1 MAFVYSWTSDAL
13 GLRWP
18 VIAFGGTVAFVGSVI
33 LACWPASL
41 NAKFAGFFLSFT
53 VTSTNVSLYRPFSRF
68 EHATDSNPLSLLGL
82 QALMLTWANELS
94 SDGPAEHRA
103 ITLGFLNTA
112 AYVLNAFVP
121 NLAFPGTS

>member
-1 MAFVYSWTSDAL
+1 MAFIYSWTSDAL

-41 NAKFAGFFLSFT
+41 HAKFAGFFLSFT
-53 VTSTNVSLYRPFSRF
+53 VTSTNVSLYSPLFRF
-68 EHATDSNPLSLLGL
+68 EHATDSNPLSLLDL

-94 SDGPAEHRA
+94 SDGPAEFRA

>member
-53 VTSTNVSLYRPFSRF
+53 VTSTNVSLYRPFSCF

>member
-53 VTSTNVSLYRPFSRF
+53 VTSTNVSVYRPFSHF
-68 EHATDSNPLSLLGL
+68 ENATDSNFCVATWLAGPHAHLG
-82 QALMLTWANELS
+82 Q
-94 SDGPAEHRA
+94 RA
-103 ITLGFLNTA
+103 
-112 AYVLNAFVP
+112 VL
-121 NLAFPGTS
+121 